1 MKTVTLPKVLAFD
14 VFGTVVDW
22 HGSIA
27 REAKA
32 FLAQYLPDLKPS
44 AFALAWRS
52 LYQPAMEECRSGR
65 RPYTQLDILH
75 HEMLLQLLQN
85 HGLRTAELDS
95 GDLMNLAFAWR
106 RLDPWP
112 DVPHGLALLREH
124 FPAVTL
130 SNANVALM
138 MAMNRFNGLQWD
150 AILGADASQSYKPEP
165 KAYLRTAELLGLQ
178 PDELCLVACHHSDL
192 AAARACG
199 LQTAYVDR
207 PMEYGGA
214 PAPDRS
220 YEQDWE
226 WRADDFIT
234 LAHQFAAR

>member
-1 MKTVTLPKVLAFD
+1 MTLPKVLAFD
-14 VFGTVVDW
+14 IFGTVVDW

-27 REAKA
+27 REAKV
-32 FLAQYLPDLKPS
+32 FLAQYLPDMQPS
-44 AFALAWRS
+44 AFALEWRT
-52 LYQPAMEECRSGR
+52 LYQPAMEKCRSGR
-65 RPYTQLDILH
+65 RPYTQLDTLH
-75 HEMLLQLLQN
+75 HEMLLQLLQY
-85 HGLRTAELDS
+85 HGLRTVELDS
-95 GDLMNLAFAWR
+95 GELMNLAFAWR

-112 DVPHGLALLREH
+112 DVPRGLALLRER

-138 MAMNRFNGLQWD
+138 VAMNRFNGLQWD

-226 WRADDFIT
+226 WRADDLIA
-234 LAHQFAAR
+234 LAHLFDAQ